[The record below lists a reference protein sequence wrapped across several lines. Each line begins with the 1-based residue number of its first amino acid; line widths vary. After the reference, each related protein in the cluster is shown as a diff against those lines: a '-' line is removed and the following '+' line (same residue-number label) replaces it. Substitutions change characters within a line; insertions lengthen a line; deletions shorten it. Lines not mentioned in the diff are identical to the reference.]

1 MRPQVL
7 PQRMPQYRAGVA
19 NAQHEWR
26 DHGRHGGQQLR
37 QAGIAE
43 AEVRPEHE
51 QLQINELPS
60 GLIILLGTT
69 ARSPKLEATV
79 VEAQQFATE
88 MLQNRS

>member
-1 MRPQVL
+1 MCRQCSHPHPVVYLRGVL
-7 PQRMPQYRAGVA
+7 PEDLASLLDFMY
-19 NAQHEWR
+19 
-26 DHGRHGGQQLR
+26 HG
-37 QAGIAE
+37 QASVAE

-60 GLIILLGTT
+60 GLIILLGKTV
-69 ARSPKLEATV
+69 RSPKFEATV